1 MYRTDEGG
9 QYLVSCRRK
18 TAKLPAA
25 ATQME
30 AAVSTPI
37 ETAAEAADSGTADVE
52 KPPVVEST
60 TKDQAESMVV
70 AGAADKRCL

>member
-1 MYRTDEGG
+1 MSG
-9 QYLVSCRRK
+9 RRK
-18 TAKLPAA
+18 TAKPPAA
-25 ATQME
+25 ATQMG
-30 AAVSTPI
+30 ATVSTPI
-37 ETAAEAADSGTADVE
+37 ETSGEADDGGTTDVE